1 MLRDINRLIKYIR
14 SDSDGKV
21 FRNRIVIL
29 ILVITS
35 ALLFNRFVLSSYVS
49 DDLKISLN
57 RSKLVF
63 QNGKSPYDEE
73 IQNYIKGLARD
84 EKWMVADNTFE
95 YDLPLFQAFVYFP
108 FALIP
113 DYLWASSVFIT
124 VNQICIFLAIHM
136 LFILLGWEPKI
147 IDRVFVYVLLIGVFF
162 LQKNILAGNASVI
175 QLTLIIAVIFNEER
189 KNHIVAG
196 IFLGLSFIDP
206 ISMLLTLIVLLII
219 LISKREFSI
228 ILWSIITIGLLT
240 IFTIIFNQNWII
252 GWLKSIFLT
261 PFRFPVV
268 NYVIGFEE
276 KFGISL
282 QRLVIIFPI
291 LLTSWLVF
299 EIIRMPKGTPE
310 EKIWLL
316 SISGLLNYYVMVQ
329 ASIYASV
336 LFFLSLILV
345 INVWWNKIQGI
356 GKLILY
362 LFLIGISAGVVLL
375 EIITTAALSARWITL
390 LLISTTFLLMV
401 NLYWSRLWIIRPYLI
416 SNSME

>member
-136 LFILLGWEPKI
+136 LFILLGWEPKKI
-147 IDRVFVYVLLIGVFF
+147 
-162 LQKNILAGNASVI
+162 
-175 QLTLIIAVIFNEER
+175 ER
-189 KNHIVAG
+189 IC
-196 IFLGLSFIDP
+196 IYL
-206 ISMLLTLIVLLII
+206 
-219 LISKREFSI
+219 
-228 ILWSIITIGLLT
+228 
-240 IFTIIFNQNWII
+240 
-252 GWLKSIFLT
+252 
-261 PFRFPVV
+261 
-268 NYVIGFEE
+268 
-276 KFGISL
+276 
-282 QRLVIIFPI
+282 
-291 LLTSWLVF
+291 
-299 EIIRMPKGTPE
+299 
-310 EKIWLL
+310 LL
-316 SISGLLNYYVMVQ
+316 SN
-329 ASIYASV
+329 SINNDYCSY
-336 LFFLSLILV
+336 F
-345 INVWWNKIQGI
+345 
-356 GKLILY
+356 
-362 LFLIGISAGVVLL
+362 
-375 EIITTAALSARWITL
+375 
-390 LLISTTFLLMV
+390 
-401 NLYWSRLWIIRPYLI
+401 
-416 SNSME
+416 